1 MLTSSNVAETDHA
14 EFAMGTTYSDG
25 DTRIV
30 ATGLETLVLDVA
42 PASDWA
48 SGDIIT
54 GQTGGK
60 TSVIIAKLTA
70 LTYTIRE
77 RSGAY
82 TLGEIVGV
90 TGVGAKLADQ
100 GAAHPTVTA
109 ATDNVHKIY
118 ESLVDANTG
127 NYPPTDVLETV
138 PKWLEISAT
147 NRWKA
152 FDISVGS
159 QTTNT
164 NTITYRITPGRVI
177 DSVAFLNMNAASV
190 QVVQTDPVDGI
201 IFDETTTLIDD
212 DILDWYT
219 YFFTDFT
226 TITDISASDL
236 LPYRNAYIDITLSYA
251 GETVA
256 IGAIIVGF
264 SAEIGATQYSPSI
277 GITDYSVKTVDPFG
291 KYTITERAFSDT
303 MSCDVVVEAGKVS
316 SIKNML
322 AGYRATLLVW
332 IGSDE
337 YSSTIVYGFYRDF
350 SIVISYPSYSICS
363 IEVEGLT

>member
-42 PASDWA
+42 PASDWV

-82 TLGEIVGV
+82 TLGEIIGV

-118 ESLVDANTG
+118 ESLVSANTG

-152 FDISVGS
+152 FDTSIGS
-159 QTTNT
+159 QAINAD
-164 NTITYRITPGRVI
+164 TITYRITPGEII
-177 DSVAFLNMNAASV
+177 DSIAFLNINAATV
-190 QVVQTDPVDGI
+190 RVVQTDPIDGV
-201 IFDETTTLIDD
+201 IFDETITLIDD
-212 DILDWYT
+212 DIIDWYT
-219 YFFTDFT
+219 YFYTGFT
-226 TITDISASDL
+226 TVTDISIQNL
-236 LPYRNAYIDITLSYA
+236 LPYRNSYIDITLTYTD
-251 GETVA
+251 ETVA
-256 IGAIIVGF
+256 VGAIIIGF
-264 SAEIGATQYSPSI
+264 AALIGATQYNPSV

-291 KYTITERAFSDT
+291 KFTITERAFSDT
-303 MSCDVVVEAGKVS
+303 MSCDVLIETGKIS
-316 SIKNML
+316 SIKNLL

-337 YSSTIVYGFYRDF
+337 YSSTIIYGFYRDF
-350 SIVISYPSYSICS
+350 SIVISYPAYAICS
-363 IEVEGLT
+363 IDVEGMT